1 MLLIP
6 FTFSGSSFFQE
17 LLYRNDLFSFG
28 TLWSLQWSGSRK
40 YPHCLHL
47 YSCYANIMNKVHP
60 HRWAWFRRN
69 CKKLYTGWEILYSLS
84 SGFVSLNQYVQGTGG
99 IAGIPHVPGPF
110 SAFCPSALYVYLP
123 CFKQACLGTPRL
135 LCQKRQRLRL
145 WYRTP
150 CTVSSA
156 PHSQD

>member
-6 FTFSGSSFFQE
+6 FTFSVSSFFQE

-60 HRWAWFRRN
+60 HRWAWFRHN
-69 CKKLYTGWEILYSLS
+69 CKKLYIGWGNSVFAQQRLCLLEPVCTRHRGHSGHSTGARS
-84 SGFVSLNQYVQGTGG
+84 F
-99 IAGIPHVPGPF
+99 
-110 SAFCPSALYVYLP
+110 AFCPSVLYVYLP

-135 LCQKRQRLRL
+135 LCRKRQRLRL

-150 CTVSSA
+150 RTVSSA

>member
-6 FTFSGSSFFQE
+6 FTFSVSSFFQE

-60 HRWAWFRRN
+60 HRWAWFRHN
-69 CKKLYTGWEILYSLS
+69 CKKLYIGWGNSV
-84 SGFVSLNQYVQGTGG
+84 FAQ
-99 IAGIPHVPGPF
+99 
-110 SAFCPSALYVYLP
+110 
-123 CFKQACLGTPRL
+123 
-135 LCQKRQRLRL
+135 QRLCLLEPVCTRHRGHSGHSTRARSFLCLLPIGALRL
-145 WYRTP
+145 FTMF
-150 CTVSSA
+150 
-156 PHSQD
+156 